1 VAYVSRKISVYVDDN
16 LHRLLKSAASLRGI
30 SLSDLMVDAA
40 KKAIQTPS
48 RKEIAGKMDALR
60 RSATHTFTSEEMRS
74 MREEGRRVWPRE

>member
-1 VAYVSRKISVYVDDN
+1 MVHLSRKISVYVDDN

-40 KKAIQTPS
+40 KKAIQAPT
-48 RKEIAGKMDALR
+48 RKEVASRMDALR
-60 RSATHTFTSEEMRS
+60 RSVTHTFTSEEIRS